1 MNVTKIPMNEDTK
14 KKITFVR
21 DKLVENG
28 VDIYAMENHDYV
40 HRMFNEL
47 FKEYRNGKHGLSK
60 PNMYALY
67 LSLGSDLSIVEIW
80 QDVQDQFRARYKVN
94 CPEAPAYQ
102 SCICG
107 QKDLASTYYMG
118 RFSVGADCIGK
129 YCIKEDAEEIDEYD
143 REFKRVRRNAQA
155 KRKREIKKAEMKKMR
170 DDYKKKKEEQ
180 QREYMELRR
189 QKEEEDR
196 LWKEKEKK
204 KYDEMMAPILK
215 KQEEERQE
223 RLRIEAEVRAELQ
236 KQREEEQR
244 KIDEDRRLRE
254 EEDRQ
259 RQKRRTQ
266 AKHEREEREV
276 MAAEEKRQRKIDKYN
291 NRTPIQIWQ
300 DLRHQY
306 YIDNIDPSAGYVPE
320 WKLYDEFENKF
331 PPPK

>member
-1 MNVTKIPMNEDTK
+1 MNVTKIPMNDDTK

-28 VDIYAMENHDYV
+28 VDMYAMENHDYV

-47 FKEYRNGKHGLSK
+47 FKEYRNGVHGLSK

-94 CPEAPAYQ
+94 CPESPAYQ

-118 RFSVGADCIGK
+118 RFSVGADCIEK
-129 YCIKEDAEEIDEYD
+129 YAITEDAEEINEYD
-143 REFKRVRRNAQA
+143 REFKRLRRNSQA
-155 KRKREIKKAEMKKMR
+155 KRKREIKKAELKKMR

-180 QREYMELRR
+180 RREYMELRR
-189 QKEEEDR
+189 QTEEKDR
-196 LWKEKEKK
+196 LWREEQRKQYEER
-204 KYDEMMAPILK
+204 MAVFWK
-215 KQEEERQE
+215 KQEED
-223 RLRIEAEVRAELQ
+223 RIEMKRKEWEQ
-236 KQREEEQR
+236 KRLREEEQR

-259 RQKRRTQ
+259 RQKRRRQ
-266 AKHEREEREV
+266 AKHEREEREA

-306 YIDNIDPSAGYVPE
+306 YLDNINPSAGYVPE
-320 WKLYDEFENKF
+320 RKLYDEFEDKF
-331 PPPK
+331 PAPK

>member
-21 DKLVENG
+21 DKLVENE

-47 FKEYRNGKHGLSK
+47 FNEYRNGKHGLSK

-118 RFSVGADCIGK
+118 RFSVGADCIEK
-129 YCIKEDAEEIDEYD
+129 YCIKEDSEEIGEYD
-143 REFKRVRRNAQA
+143 REFKRLRRNAQA
-155 KRKREIKKAEMKKMR
+155 KRKREIKKAELKKMR

-180 QREYMELRR
+180 RREYMELRR

-196 LWKEKEKK
+196 LWQEEQSKQYQEQMEVFW
-204 KYDEMMAPILK
+204 K
-215 KQEEERQE
+215 KQEED
-223 RLRIEAEVRAELQ
+223 RIERKRKEWEEKKL
-236 KQREEEQR
+236 REKEQR

-266 AKHEREEREV
+266 AKHEREEMEA

-306 YIDNIDPSAGYVPE
+306 YLDNIDPSAGYVPE
-320 WKLYDEFENKF
+320 RKLYDEYEDKF

>member
-1 MNVTKIPMNEDTK
+1 MNVTKIPMNDDTK

-21 DKLVENG
+21 DKLKEND

-47 FKEYRNGKHGLSK
+47 FKEYRNGVHGLSK

-94 CPEAPAYQ
+94 CPESPAYQ

-118 RFSVGADCIGK
+118 RFSVGADCIEK
-129 YCIKEDAEEIDEYD
+129 YAITEDAEEINEYD
-143 REFKRVRRNAQA
+143 REFKRLRRNSQA
-155 KRKREIKKAEMKKMR
+155 KRKREIKKAELKKMR

-180 QREYMELRR
+180 RREYMELRR
-189 QKEEEDR
+189 QTEEKDR
-196 LWKEKEKK
+196 LWREEQRKQYEER
-204 KYDEMMAPILK
+204 MAVFWK
-215 KQEEERQE
+215 KQEED
-223 RLRIEAEVRAELQ
+223 RIEMKRKEWEQ
-236 KQREEEQR
+236 KRLREEEQR

-259 RQKRRTQ
+259 RQKRRRQ
-266 AKHEREEREV
+266 AKHEREEREA

-306 YIDNIDPSAGYVPE
+306 YLDNINPSAGYVPE
-320 WKLYDEFENKF
+320 RKLYDEFEDKF
-331 PPPK
+331 PAPK

>member
-1 MNVTKIPMNEDTK
+1 MNVTKIPMNDDTK

-28 VDIYAMENHDYV
+28 VDMYAMENHDYV

-47 FKEYRNGKHGLSK
+47 FKEYRMKEHGLSK

-80 QDVQDQFRARYKVN
+80 QDVQNQFKPRYKVN

-118 RFSVGADCIGK
+118 PFSVGADCIHK

-143 REFKRVRRNAQA
+143 REFKRLRRNIQA
-155 KRKREIKKAEMKKMR
+155 KRKREIKKAELKKMR

-180 QREYMELRR
+180 RREYMEMRR
-189 QKEEEDR
+189 QKEEQDR
-196 LWKEKEKK
+196 LWQEEQSKQYQEQMEVFW
-204 KYDEMMAPILK
+204 K
-215 KQEEERQE
+215 KQEEERIE
-223 RLRIEAEVRAELQ
+223 RKRKEWEEKRL
-236 KQREEEQR
+236 REEEQR
-244 KIDEDRRLRE
+244 KIDEDRLLRE

-259 RQKRRTQ
+259 RQKRRRQ
-266 AKHEREEREV
+266 AKHEREEREA

-306 YIDNIDPSAGYVPE
+306 YLDNIDPSAGYVPE
-320 WKLYDEFENKF
+320 RKLYDEFEDKF
-331 PPPK
+331 PAPK